1 MNGPLDAENL
11 DVGCTDEGT
20 PTLLPKSLYFMQ
32 QEGYA
37 IDGVNEAHTVKTED
51 SDTAHIVFNVT
62 TYDYRRTDPRLDAV
76 EHQINLWIC
85 DCWAYRSG
93 FPDLREDT
101 RPSDYTPCKH
111 IKAISKVERAKND
124 KNQETL

>member
-1 MNGPLDAENL
+1 MNGPLKAENL

-32 QEGYA
+32 QEDYV
-37 IDGVNEAHTVKTED
+37 IDSINEAHTVKTEG

-62 TYDYRRTDPRLDAV
+62 TYDYRRNDPRLDAV
-76 EHQINLWIC
+76 EHQLDMWVC
-85 DCWAYRSG
+85 DCWDYRSG

-101 RPSDYTPCKH
+101 RPSDYTGCKH
-111 IKAISKVERAKND
+111 IDDVSKVQRAKRD
-124 KNQETL
+124 EDQRTL